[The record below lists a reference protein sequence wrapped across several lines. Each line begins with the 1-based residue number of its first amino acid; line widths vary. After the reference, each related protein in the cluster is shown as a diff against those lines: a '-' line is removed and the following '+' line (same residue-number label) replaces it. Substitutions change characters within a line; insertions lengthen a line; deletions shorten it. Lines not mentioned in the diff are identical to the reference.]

1 MIKEDFLERRYSD
14 VLHSIVRIE
23 VYPTPTGT
31 ARAASEHIIRCIQS
45 VESPVIAFATGET
58 MIPVYAR
65 LGDAVREGRVSL
77 ASIEAREL
85 DEYWPCA
92 PTEPHSFVGYHREHV
107 WSLGV
112 PADHIHELD
121 GTAADPEAEAR
132 RYGAIVHARP
142 ADLMI
147 LGIGPWDEDSQTGG
161 HIGFNEPGT
170 PFECGTH
177 VARLHR
183 STILRDRVGRGQK
196 TPDLALTQGIADI
209 LAARHIMMVA
219 YRESKGMALAHAL
232 YDPISVH
239 VPASSLR
246 RVGDRVTMYLDQDAA
261 SVVEAYRKQ
270 SESGA
275 HGELVFPVPT
285 VSV

>member
-1 MIKEDFLERRYSD
+1 MAVMQREATPVAPYIELP
-14 VLHSIVRIE
+14 HAQIAHIE
-23 VYPTPTGT
+23 VYPTPTVT
-31 ARAASEHIIRCIQS
+31 ARAASEDIIRCIQS
-45 VESPVIAFATGET
+45 VGSPIVTFATGET
-58 MIPVYAR
+58 MIPVYTH
-65 LGDAVREGRVSL
+65 LGNAVRSGRVSL

-92 PTEPHSFVGYHREHV
+92 PTEPHSFVGYHRKHV

-121 GTAADPEAEAR
+121 GTAADPEEEAK
-132 RYGAIVHARP
+132 RYGAIVQARP

-147 LGIGPWDEDSQTGG
+147 LGIGPWDETSQSGG

-183 STILRDRVGRGQK
+183 LTIYRDRVGRHQE

-209 LAARHIMMVA
+209 LAARNIMLVA
-219 YRESKGMALAHAL
+219 YGANKGTVLAHAL
-232 YDPISVH
+232 YDPISVNI
-239 VPASSLR
+239 PASALR
-246 RVGDRVTMYLDQDAA
+246 RVGDRVTMYIDQDAA

-270 SESGA
+270 PESDTR
-275 HGELVFPVPT
+275 GELVFAA
-285 VSV
+285 